1 VPSNTRSGRS
11 IVAEESAVRGADAT
25 DCARA
30 RVPLASAAATA
41 SVHAN
46 LDGVTRALA
55 SSSRLDVEPRASEI
69 WERDAP
75 TARLNSR
82 TRRTTM
88 ARTSDEID
96 YELIGDD
103 LQAVIVTLDPGE
115 TVIAEAGAM
124 MFMEQGIEMN
134 TTLDPNK
141 QGSGLMG
148 KLFQGAKRV
157 LSGDTFFITT
167 FLNNGSGRKRV
178 AFSSHFPGKIKPI
191 DLQEWGG
198 TIIAQKDSFLC
209 APKGTNVDIAFTKK
223 IGAGFFGGEGFI
235 LQKITGDGVAVLH
248 ASGAIFETTL
258 MPSETLRVDT
268 GCIVA
273 MEQRVRYDIKMVPG
287 IKTAL
292 FGGEG
297 LFFATLTG
305 PGRVLLQ
312 TMPFSRLA
320 DRIIASA
327 PRAGGSRVQE
337 GSVLGGIGGA
347 LLGGVLGGD
356 E

>member
-1 VPSNTRSGRS
+1 MR
-11 IVAEESAVRGADAT
+11 
-25 DCARA
+25 
-30 RVPLASAAATA
+30 
-41 SVHAN
+41 
-46 LDGVTRALA
+46 
-55 SSSRLDVEPRASEI
+55 
-69 WERDAP
+69 
-75 TARLNSR
+75 
-82 TRRTTM
+82 
-88 ARTSDEID
+88 RTSDEID
-96 YELIGDD
+96 YDLIGDD

-124 MFMEQGIEMN
+124 MFMEEGIVMN
-134 TTLDPNK
+134 TTLDPNR
-141 QGSGLMG
+141 QGGGMMS
-148 KLFQGAKRV
+148 KLFQGTKRV
-157 LSGDTFFITT
+157 LSGDTFFVTT
-167 FLNNGSGRKRV
+167 FMNNGRVRQRV
-178 AFSSHFPGKIKPI
+178 AFSSHFPGKIKPV
-191 DLQEWGG
+191 DLVEWGG

-235 LQKITGDGVAVLH
+235 LQRITGDGVAVLH
-248 ASGAIFETTL
+248 ASGALWETTL
-258 MPSETLRVDT
+258 EPGETLRVDT

-273 MEQRVRYDIKMVPG
+273 MDARVQYDIQMVPG

-305 PGRVLLQ
+305 PGRVMLQ

-320 DRIIASA
+320 DRILAAS

-337 GSVLGGIGGA
+337 GSMLGGIGGA
-347 LLGGVLGGD
+347 VMGGLLRD

>member
-1 VPSNTRSGRS
+1 MSQLS
-11 IVAEESAVRGADAT
+11 
-25 DCARA
+25 
-30 RVPLASAAATA
+30 
-41 SVHAN
+41 
-46 LDGVTRALA
+46 
-55 SSSRLDVEPRASEI
+55 DV
-69 WERDAP
+69 
-75 TARLNSR
+75 L
-82 TRRTTM
+82 
-88 ARTSDEID
+88 D

-141 QGSGLMG
+141 QGGGVFG
-148 KLFQGAKRV
+148 KLFAGARRV

-167 FLNNGSGRKRV
+167 FANGTNARRSV
-178 AFSSHFPGKIKPI
+178 AFSSHFPGKIRPV
-191 DLQEWGG
+191 DLREWGG
-198 TIIAQKDSFLC
+198 TIIAQKDAFLC
-209 APKGTNVDIAFTKK
+209 APRGTNVDVAFTKR

-235 LQKITGDGVAVLH
+235 LQRITGDGVAVLH
-248 ASGAIFETTL
+248 ASGALWEKTL
-258 MPSETLRVDT
+258 APGEVLRVDT

-273 MEQRVRYDIKMVPG
+273 MEQRVGYDIQMVPG

-305 PGRVLLQ
+305 PGKIMLQ

-320 DRIIASA
+320 DRILAAA
-327 PRAGGSRVQE
+327 PRAGGRQMQE
-337 GSVLGGIGGA
+337 GSMLGGAVLGSVLGG
-347 LLGGVLGGD
+347 VLGNDNG
-356 E
+356 

>member
-1 VPSNTRSGRS
+1 
-11 IVAEESAVRGADAT
+11 
-25 DCARA
+25 
-30 RVPLASAAATA
+30 
-41 SVHAN
+41 
-46 LDGVTRALA
+46 
-55 SSSRLDVEPRASEI
+55 
-69 WERDAP
+69 
-75 TARLNSR
+75 
-82 TRRTTM
+82 M
-88 ARTSDEID
+88 KRTSDELD

-134 TTLDPNK
+134 TTLDPNR
-141 QGSGLMG
+141 QGGGMLG
-148 KLFQGAKRV
+148 KLFSGAKRV

-167 FLNNGSGRKRV
+167 FANGATSRRRV
-178 AFSSHFPGKIKPI
+178 AFASAFPGHIKPV
-191 DLQEWGG
+191 DLLEWGG
-198 TIIAQKDSFLC
+198 IVIAQKDSFLC
-209 APKGTNVDIAFTKK
+209 APRGTNVDIAFTRR

-235 LQKITGDGVAVLH
+235 LQRITGDGVAVLH
-248 ASGAIFETTL
+248 ASGALWEKTL
-258 MPSETLRVDT
+258 APGEVLRVDT

-273 MEQRVRYDIKMVPG
+273 MESQVQYDIQMVPG
-287 IKTAL
+287 VKTAL

-305 PGRVLLQ
+305 PGKIMLQ

-327 PRAGGSRVQE
+327 PRAGGRHAQE
-337 GSVLGGIGGA
+337 GSVLGGAVLGSVVGG
-347 LLGGVLGGD
+347 LLGGD